1 MNIGELL
8 NLARTLERTEI
19 QAKGMEKPGKN
30 DNGNA
35 TSVNRIQKQT
45 SKHKYKQNPS
55 KHNPLHT
62 TQTKAKGKQT
72 CQNCGGIWPHINGK
86 QSCPAYGR
94 KCHSCSRSNHFARC
108 CRSKE
113 REKQAPRFYKRY
125 PAHKVAVSEETDG
138 SDEEYVFVVSP
149 ARTQTKLSVPQAQVK
164 IHNCT
169 IPVMIDSGAHV
180 NILDETAYQK
190 LSDCKLSYTNA
201 KIHPYGCDK
210 PLSVKGKF
218 SSEVTCEGSLT
229 TATFFVVRGHYG
241 SLLSYTTATEL
252 NLINIRVNQ
261 IKDNDSIVFPEVFSE
276 EIGKLKYFQVHLHIN
291 KDIKPVKQTHRR
303 IPFHMRKQVE
313 KELVRLENQGIIET
327 VTGPTPWVSPIVVI
341 PKANPSEIRMCIDMR
356 EANKAIERERPYH
369 THLG

>member
-1 MNIGELL
+1 MEELSRHTSKFDMHTDPTTVGTRWRKWVSRFDTYLLAANIDAIPRKKAQLLWLAGEDIEDLYDTLKPAEDDDTYVQMKDRLTRHFDPQVNTEYDKYVFSHTEQESGESIDQYYTKLRSLARNCQFHNTDAEIKSQIIQRCQSETLRRRCLRDPDMNIGELL

-72 CQNCGGIWPHINGK
+72 CRNCGGIWPHINGK

-113 REKQAPRFYKRY
+113 REKQAPRYYKRY

-138 SDEEYVFVVSP
+138 SDEECVCS
-149 ARTQTKLSVPQAQVK
+149 
-164 IHNCT
+164 I
-169 IPVMIDSGAHV
+169 
-180 NILDETAYQK
+180 
-190 LSDCKLSYTNA
+190 
-201 KIHPYGCDK
+201 
-210 PLSVKGKF
+210 
-218 SSEVTCEGSLT
+218 SS
-229 TATFFVVRGHYG
+229 
-241 SLLSYTTATEL
+241 
-252 NLINIRVNQ
+252 Q
-261 IKDNDSIVFPEVFSE
+261 
-276 EIGKLKYFQVHLHIN
+276 
-291 KDIKPVKQTHRR
+291 
-303 IPFHMRKQVE
+303 
-313 KELVRLENQGIIET
+313 
-327 VTGPTPWVSPIVVI
+327 
-341 PKANPSEIRMCIDMR
+341 NPD
-356 EANKAIERERPYH
+356 
-369 THLG
+369 